1 MCMYVWIYLLSC
13 SATSEEVGEIPVAFI
28 VKRPGSELSS
38 EDVINYVSGQVIGFQ
53 FFIYAARLSIWKI
66 LIGSNVNNNF

>member
-1 MCMYVWIYLLSC
+1 M
-13 SATSEEVGEIPVAFI
+13 AFI

-53 FFIYAARLSIWKI
+53 FFIYAARLSI
-66 LIGSNVNNNF
+66 